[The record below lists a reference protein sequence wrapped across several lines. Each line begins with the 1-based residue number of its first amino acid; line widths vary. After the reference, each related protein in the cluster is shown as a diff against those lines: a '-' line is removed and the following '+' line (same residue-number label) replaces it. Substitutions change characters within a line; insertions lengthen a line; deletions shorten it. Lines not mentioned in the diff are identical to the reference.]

1 MRLGDLTLKPRSRGL
16 PAGFLDQPFYGW
28 VDAGRI
34 LSARFSGLDLL
45 VALAVMLKPL
55 IVSTL
60 KRSSVVIAQL
70 YPALKALV

>member
-1 MRLGDLTLKPRSRGL
+1 LTRE
-16 PAGFLDQPFYGW
+16 GFYQ
-28 VDAGRI
+28 
-34 LSARFSGLDLL
+34 ARFSVLDLL

-60 KRSSVVIAQL
+60 KRASVVIAQL